1 MTKYIVLLEWILDP
15 KTKKKKN
22 MNIIDFHTHAFPDKI
37 ARRAIESLEEESDW
51 KSALNGTIDNLLKS
65 MDEAGITS
73 SIIASIATKPDQFE
87 PILKWS
93 KKIRSERIIPF
104 LSVKPDDRNSLKN
117 INLAVKEGF
126 KGIKLH
132 PYYQQF
138 ILDDEIM
145 FPIYEEISRNNLILL
160 SHTGFDCAFPKDRI
174 CDPIKILRITKMFPE
189 LKFVTSHLGAWEDWD
204 EAEKHLIGKPIF
216 MELSFAYGFL
226 EPDRIKS
233 FILRHPKEY
242 MLFGTDSPW
251 ADQKQAVQFVKTL
264 KLGSDLEERV
274 FSKNAKKLLSL

>member
-1 MTKYIVLLEWILDP
+1 MTKRIVLLKWILNP
-15 KTKKKKN
+15 KTKKK

-37 ARRAIESLEEESDW
+37 ARHAIKSLEEEANW
-51 KSALNGTIDNLLKS
+51 KSALNGTLDDLLKS
-65 MDEAGITS
+65 MDKAGITS
-73 SIIASIATKPDQFE
+73 SVIASIATKPDQFE

-93 KKIRSERIIPF
+93 EKIRSERIIPF
-104 LSVKPDDRNSLKN
+104 FSVKPDDRNSLKN
-117 INLAVKEGF
+117 IKLATKKGF

-138 ILDDEIM
+138 TLDDEIM

-174 CDPIKILRITKMFPE
+174 CDPVKILRITKMFPE
-189 LKFVTSHLGAWEDWD
+189 LKFVASHLGAWEDWD
-204 EAEKHLIGKPIF
+204 EVEKYLIGKPIF
-216 MELSFAYGFL
+216 IELSFAYGFL

-242 MLFGTDSPW
+242 ILFGTDSPW
-251 ADQKQAVQFVKTL
+251 ADQKQAVQFIKTL
-264 KLGSDLEERV
+264 HLGTDLEERV

>member
-1 MTKYIVLLEWILDP
+1 
-15 KTKKKKN
+15 

-37 ARRAIESLEEESDW
+37 AKKAMDALKAGADW
-51 KSALNGTIDNLLKS
+51 KPALNGTINDLLKS
-65 MDEAGITS
+65 MNEAGITNS
-73 SIIASIATKPDQFE
+73 VIASIATKGDQFE

-93 KKIRSERIIPF
+93 KKIRSEQIIPF
-104 LSVKPDDRNSLKN
+104 LSVKPDDQNSLKN
-117 INLAVKEGF
+117 INLAKKEGF

-138 ILDDEIM
+138 TLDDEIM
-145 FPIYEEISRNNLILL
+145 FPIYDEISKNDLILL

-174 CDPIKILRITKMFPE
+174 CDPVKILRITKMFPE
-189 LKFVTSHLGAWEDWD
+189 LKFVASHLGAWEDWD
-204 EAEKHLIGKPIF
+204 EVEKYLIGKPIF
-216 MELSFAYGFL
+216 IELSFAYGFL

-242 MLFGTDSPW
+242 ILFGTDSPW
-251 ADQKQAVQFVKTL
+251 ADQKQAVQFIKTL
-264 KLGSDLEERV
+264 HLGTDLEERV